1 MNWKIKSIGYEL
13 FELGRQYTIA
23 SRQNNIPK
31 LREIQRDVLIAQRN
45 IQKAINED
53 CDI

>member
-1 MNWKIKSIGYEL
+1 MYWKIESIGYEL

-23 SRQNNIPK
+23 TRQNNIPK
-31 LREIQRDVLIAQRN
+31 LREIQRDVLIAQRKMH
-45 IQKAINED
+45 IAINED